1 METAE
6 PAQVQPHQYSSL
18 LGLIDSETVHYSEPA
33 QVRQPHQYS
42 SLLGLIDSD
51 TVHYS
56 SISDRLHAAAGL
68 SVSHALFEA
77 VSCGVRAHGR
87 AVVRLLV
94 CVCGQIGVCVSVM
107 CIFFF
112 FNRP

>member
-94 CVCGQIGVCVSVM
+94 CVWTNWCVCQCDVH
-107 CIFFF
+107 FFF